1 MSGHNR
7 PGAVHWV
14 VLTVLVLLY
23 LAVQLSN
30 AVVHLSPVQ
39 HPGNF
44 HDEAQLTLE
53 LRRAPS
59 LDAARE
65 SLRWGAPGVVWG
77 YALHRGLGLE
87 TVGRRVLSAL
97 LATVNLAYLGSLL
110 LRRRMLP
117 PPAAILS
124 LVIFAA
130 GTVNAMYG
138 PLGLTSLSLL
148 LLYSTMLLHLLLARY
163 GRRPSWPM
171 VVVVG
176 AVFALL
182 ALHAIYSVVALCA
195 AVAALATGEALRVR
209 SSSRAV
215 AASLGRHAAMLAPVV
230 AVAVLW
236 ALLSPHE
243 EFSNPRRGFDL
254 YFALSG
260 SPQTL
265 AGLLGFSAQRT
276 FDLAFA
282 ALEPNPLILEAPRL
296 VLAAV
301 LAGIGLLAVGL
312 VRSLTLPRRPRFGVA
327 LCFVLTLAGHL
338 LLSVLTLV
346 PYGNMRYLLPMA
358 AFFPVLAVLGLTDLL
373 ALPRSLW
380 LRRREPAAARRATAG
395 RWGRGAASIASVAL
409 LAVPAIYLGKT
420 VPWNLERTRAVRDG
434 FDRFGSEAS
443 EVPTALVLDRWT
455 ANTAA
460 DLRPRLVETVDYT
473 LEFDLRSRNR
483 GQAPAELASAAGWS
497 ELLAEHDSLYLVT
510 SMPFSARYYGELFE
524 AAAEDF
530 LVQPVTDQRSLAFAH
545 LRRKTADMNLLTG
558 PVDLAKHDWERLGA
572 TTTRLP
578 GDVYQVSLVS
588 AGSLMRQMGLAVI
601 PDDRLVVSA
610 DLWSDRPAQVR
621 LVVKRGDHGPYE
633 GQVAMLPLGTQPRR
647 FSVAHEFRR
656 SWTSVMFGL
665 VAPDQQG
672 VTVFVRGLDVRLEP
686 QAADAGVPGGVHEG
700 ATEAPAHV
708 TAAGAS

>member
-1 MSGHNR
+1 MRERRVGT
-7 PGAVHWV
+7 VHWT
-14 VLTVLVLLY
+14 VLAILVLLF
-23 LAVQLSN
+23 LATQLSN
-30 AVVHLSPVQ
+30 AAVFLSPVQ

-97 LATVNLAYLGSLL
+97 LATVNLAYLGYLL
-110 LRRRMLP
+110 LRRRLLAP
-117 PPAAILS
+117 SAAILC

-163 GRRPSWPM
+163 GERPSWPM

-176 AVFALL
+176 VGFALL

-195 AVAALATGEALRVR
+195 AVAALAMGEVLRVR
-209 SSSRAV
+209 GSSRAV

-230 AVAVLW
+230 AVAALW

-243 EFSNPRRGFDL
+243 EFTSPRRGFDL
-254 YFALSG
+254 YFTLSD

-282 ALEPNPLILEAPRL
+282 ALEPNPVILEAPSL
-296 VLAAV
+296 VRAAV
-301 LAGIGLLAVGL
+301 LAAIGLLAIGL

-373 ALPRSLW
+373 VLPRWLW
-380 LRRREPAAARRATAG
+380 LRRGEPRAAKRDSAG
-395 RWGRGAASIASVAL
+395 RWGRGAAAIASVAL
-409 LAVPAIYLGKT
+409 LAVPAIYLGQT
-420 VPWNLERTRAVRDG
+420 VPWNLERSRAVRDG

-443 EVPTALVLDRWT
+443 EAPTALVLDRWT
-455 ANTAA
+455 ANTTA
-460 DLRPRLVETVDYT
+460 DLRPMLVETVDYT
-473 LEFDLRSRNR
+473 LEVDLRSRNR
-483 GQAPAELASAAGWS
+483 GQAPAELASVAGWR

-510 SMPFSARYYGELFE
+510 SMPFSHRYYGELFG

-530 LVQPVTDQRSLAFAH
+530 VVQRVTDQRSLAFAH
-545 LRRKTADMNLLTG
+545 LRRKTADMDLLAG
-558 PVDLAKHDWERLGA
+558 PVDLAGHGWEGLSA

-578 GDVYQVSLVS
+578 GGGYRVSLGP
-588 AGSLMRQMGLAVI
+588 AGSLIRQAALAVV
-601 PDDRLVVSA
+601 PHDRLVASA
-610 DLWSDRPAQVR
+610 ELWADRPAHVR
-621 LVVKRGDHGPYE
+621 MVVKRGDRGPYE

-647 FSVAHEFRR
+647 FSVAHEFRQ
-656 SWTSVMFGL
+656 SWESVMFGL

-672 VTVFVRGLDVRLEP
+672 VTVFVRGLDLRLDP
-686 QAADAGVPGGVHEG
+686 QGADAAGPGGLVES
-700 ATEAPAHV
+700 EELSPARAA
-708 TAAGAS
+708 AAGTR